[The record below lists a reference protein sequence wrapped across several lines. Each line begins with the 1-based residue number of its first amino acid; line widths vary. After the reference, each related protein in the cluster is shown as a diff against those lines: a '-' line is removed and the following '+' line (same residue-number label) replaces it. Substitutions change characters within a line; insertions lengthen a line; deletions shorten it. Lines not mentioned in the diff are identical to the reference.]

1 MPVLI
6 HFYDKPALY
15 RYSSILHRYVYTQIY
30 TYLCT
35 YIYFPEGMF
44 TYFFLGDSAAL
55 ELGGKDGKRAGA
67 LLDSDPTSLIRAIQL
82 S

>member
-1 MPVLI
+1 MTSQHYTGTHPFYIGMYI
-6 HFYDKPALY
+6 HKYTH
-15 RYSSILHRYVYTQIY
+15 IYVH
-30 TYLCT
+30 
-35 YIYFPEGMF
+35 IYFPEGMF

-67 LLDSDPTSLIRAIQL
+67 LSDSDPTSLIRAIQL